1 MSITIKNRTAPIL
14 IVTTAIFSVLV
25 SAVSIIGNN
34 FDWGYGFLLLALFSF
49 FFGRWRIK
57 KTDDFK

>member
-49 FFGRWRIK
+49 FWPLAHQKDR
-57 KTDDFK
+57 